1 MRNPKFQ
8 ANDGLLHLS
17 LESHALDRSAILPMK
32 NNWEKVVHV
41 ACDSQNASTKS
52 IVNPSNDDLKVQQ
65 DHPTSHGSAAVGTS
79 HE

>member
-1 MRNPKFQ
+1 MGFYT
-8 ANDGLLHLS
+8 LS

-52 IVNPSNDDLKVQQ
+52 TANPPNDDATLKYNRIILPHVG
-65 DHPTSHGSAAVGTS
+65 PRLSARRMSEGDMLS
-79 HE
+79 Y